1 MSTVAPLLEAF
12 FTDRLMAQ
20 RNASAHTVAAYR
32 DAFRLLLGFVYQ
44 QTGTPPAAM
53 DLADLNSGMISAFL
67 DHLERDRANSTA
79 TRNARLA
86 ALRSFFRY
94 AALHAP
100 EHAGLIQRVLAIPDR
115 RSQTQDV
122 CFLTEDEADAIINA
136 PDRRT
141 WIGRRDHALLV
152 LDLQTGLR
160 VSELTGLTGGD
171 VHLGRGPYV
180 RCHGK
185 GRKDRATPLRAQ
197 TVDVLRVWLAERR
210 GTPTDPVF
218 PTQTGRRLSNDT
230 VEHLVSKYAAVGS
243 QRCASLASKNVTP
256 HTLRHS
262 AAMRLLEAGVD
273 TAVIALWLGHESIK
287 TTQIYVHAH
296 MPLKEQ
302 ALARTKDF
310 TTKAGRYRPPDKLLA
325 FLESL

>member
-44 QTGTPPAAM
+44 QTGIPPAAM
-53 DLADLNSGMISAFL
+53 DLADLDSGMIAAFL
-67 DHLERDRANSTA
+67 DHLERDRANSPA

-94 AALHAP
+94 AAFHAP

-122 CFLTEDEADAIINA
+122 CFLTEDRADTLVNA

-141 WIGRRDHALLV
+141 WISRRDHALLV

-160 VSELTGLTGGD
+160 VS
-171 VHLGRGPYV
+171 
-180 RCHGK
+180 
-185 GRKDRATPLRAQ
+185 
-197 TVDVLRVWLAERR
+197 
-210 GTPTDPVF
+210 GTHR
-218 PTQTGRRLSNDT
+218 TGRRRRPP
-230 VEHLVSKYAAVGS
+230 GP
-243 QRCASLASKNVTP
+243 R
-256 HTLRHS
+256 TLR
-262 AAMRLLEAGVD
+262 
-273 TAVIALWLGHESIK
+273 
-287 TTQIYVHAH
+287 
-296 MPLKEQ
+296 PLPRQ
-302 ALARTKDF
+302 RTARTGPHRCGPKPSTSCEYGWPRQRGPQRTLSF
-310 TTKAGRYRPPDKLLA
+310 PPKPGGG
-325 FLESL
+325 